1 MSSRNVSHILTMLQ
15 RKDMPCQCQYI
26 STFMAICY
34 KPIFFMSIYTGFG
47 FEGSFTLSVKEYETV
62 KT

>member
-1 MSSRNVSHILTMLQ
+1 MSSRNVSRILTMLQ
-15 RKDMPCQCQYI
+15 RKYMPCQYQYI

-34 KPIFFMSIYTGFG
+34 EPIFFMSIYTGFG
-47 FEGSFTLSVKEYETV
+47 FEGSSSLSVKEYEIV